1 MFVNKSLKKEKAK
14 WKHLSQE
21 MQKGLWFPFENAFN
35 GRLTCNVSVC
45 SESAEKNSAEKP
57 CKFRMWGKKESEQI
71 KNNLRKKTFFLEK
84 MICSTTTWFEHAT
97 FGCLLPY
104 GIEVRRASIAP
115 RGRLYEDWLL
125 WNKRFDILFCAE
137 ANWNQHHHTNS
148 VRIRLYHLTLHCV
161 WYCECTSFMQQ
172 NQSCYQ
178 TDVPFCLQNKR
189 FSENSMIPNIIY
201 QFWNSSIIN

>member
-1 MFVNKSLKKEKAK
+1 MSVCVLSQQKKNRHKNHANFECGEKKKVNKLKIIWE
-14 WKHLSQE
+14 
-21 MQKGLWFPFENAFN
+21 
-35 GRLTCNVSVC
+35 
-45 SESAEKNSAEKP
+45 
-57 CKFRMWGKKESEQI
+57 
-71 KNNLRKKTFFLEK
+71 KKTFFLKK

-161 WYCECTSFMQQ
+161 WYCECTSFMQ
-172 NQSCYQ
+172 
-178 TDVPFCLQNKR
+178 
-189 FSENSMIPNIIY
+189 
-201 QFWNSSIIN
+201 